1 MLRALLSLTLWWF
14 PSLVFAHEF
23 EADRIEIFN
32 ARAAVLDGDTTTL
45 FVTMTIANGSATT
58 DLIGFETT
66 RGTVGDWVEVR
77 NVFGRERL
85 KVLERKTIRTRTL
98 YELQM
103 PDAYLIINDVNPNVY
118 TADYGYILLHVLF
131 GDGTGRDVAAWIDP
145 IYVQVGN

>member
-1 MLRALLSLTLWWF
+1 M
-14 PSLVFAHEF
+14 FAHEF

-66 RGTVGDWVEVR
+66 RGTVGDWIEVR

-131 GDGTGRDVAAWIDP
+131 DDGTGRDVAAWIDP